1 MGALGAEP
9 EGATPLTEDDLKG
22 LKIDWVRNRGDLD
35 IVESQGVGLAR
46 RIYLGRKNELSE
58 LLDDYFIRQLHQTM
72 FQDVWTW
79 AGKYRTKDLNI
90 GVDFQVVAMEVRN
103 MVSDAEYW
111 LKVENDLDMDLAIV
125 KIHHRLVQI
134 HPFNNGNGR
143 LGRVYVDLLARTVGR
158 PPLNWRGNSEGY
170 PDGFRST
177 YIKALIA
184 ADGGNLQPLLEFVR
198 SEQAH

>member
-1 MGALGAEP
+1 MRALGAEP

-46 RIYLGRKNELSE
+46 RVFLGRNIELAE

-72 FQDVWTW
+72 FQEVWTW

-90 GVDFQVVAMEVRN
+90 GVDFQAVAMEVRN
-103 MVSDAEYW
+103 MVRDAEHW
-111 LKVENDLDMDLAIV
+111 LQVESDLEMDRAIV

-143 LGRVYVDLLARTVGR
+143 LGRVYADLLARTLSR
-158 PPLNWRGNSEGY
+158 PDLNWRGQSQGY
-170 PDGFRST
+170 PEGFRAN

-184 ADGGNLQPLLEFVR
+184 ADSGNLQPLLEFVR
-198 SEQAH
+198 SEPAL